1 MSRRLVVV
9 LFLDLVG
16 WTRLAERVD
25 PEPLQLLLE
34 QYYQICSDAVDQHGG
49 VVEKF
54 IGDAVMAVFGA
65 TRSQEDDVLRALR
78 AACQI
83 RAEVGELSGS
93 GGAVPELAVH
103 CGIAAGEA
111 LVTHST
117 LAGLRV
123 VGDVVNLAARL
134 QSAAAAGE
142 ILVNKTVADLTRAN
156 FTMVATAPLTL
167 KGKADP
173 VAAFLAARPAA
184 VGPEDDLS
192 DLVNRTAER
201 SQLCAAY
208 RGVIRDRQ
216 ARIVTVRGPSGIGKT
231 RLVREGMRDAGAE
244 AVFGN
249 CLSYGPDGQYAALVQ
264 VLAALAEQ
272 AASSADLLRTDGRV
286 AAVLGSLRPASPA
299 QGGPSVPGPGVEE
312 VSWAVRELFSAAAA
326 ARPLVVVW
334 DNLEWATPTL
344 LQLISELAESLRHL
358 PVLMICSAR
367 PELAESDVPWLSN
380 SGRGDVIDLG
390 GLDLT
395 ESIELARLLMAPTGA
410 ALSAGAVSDG
420 ADVQAHSLDGD
431 LIDRIAIYSAG
442 NPMFIRLALESVTP
456 ERHLDEVPST
466 ITAVVGA
473 MIDRLPEPAQLVLG
487 AASVIGSVFTVEELG
502 FLGQSSPAEGIGV
515 LVGRRLLH
523 ATGEAGEYGFIQQP
537 VHEVAY
543 GRLDKQRRYTWH
555 RRLAEHALSP
565 AFHLEAAARLLGDLR
580 PQDPELEQLA
590 RQAATALLL
599 EGTGALRQRDIP
611 AAVGLLGR
619 AVKLMPGGDQR
630 QAVAVIRLSD
640 ALMLAGDTRHA
651 VDVVA
656 EVARQPAIDRVPRAC
671 LVQLQILAARLGG
684 TAAVNAGDLL
694 EQASGDQASGDQAD
708 RLAWCRLEQLRML
721 LYLDSGEFGA
731 AEQAVLAALEHARAM
746 DDAYE
751 EDRLLAA
758 LCEVRQWSPTPI
770 IEKLAGCAELTERFA
785 ADRVLLVPVLVAR
798 ARALALTGDQAGA
811 RASLAQAAQA
821 VEQLHLTMGQILVD
835 QATGLACSLDG
846 EHGEAERRF
855 RRAATALEAAGH
867 VPVALTLRVQA
878 VRERARQDPAG
889 TAAAEIMELLDR
901 RREMDSRGR
910 ILCTSAAVR
919 MDGGTAQLRGEV
931 LSLLE
936 RTDDPCLRGEAY
948 FDLAQARRHLGDHD
962 GARDMA
968 RAAIDCYAT
977 VGATQ
982 PMRLVRSWT

>member
-142 ILVNKTVADLTRAN
+142 ILVNKTVADLTRAT
-156 FTMVATAPLTL
+156 FTMVPTAPLTL

-184 VGPEDDLS
+184 VGHEDDLS
-192 DLVNRTAER
+192 GLVNRTAER
-201 SQLCAAY
+201 GQLCAAY
-208 RGVIRDRQ
+208 RGVIRDGQ
-216 ARIVTVRGPSGIGKT
+216 AAIVTVRGPSGIGKT
-231 RLVREGMRDAGAE
+231 RLVREGMRDAGAD
-244 AVFGN
+244 AVFGT

-264 VLAALAEQ
+264 VLAALTRQ

-286 AAVLGSLRPASPA
+286 AAVLGSLRPASPVD
-299 QGGPSVPGPGVEE
+299 GGLSVPGPGIEE

-334 DNLEWATPTL
+334 DSLEWATPTL

-367 PELAESDVPWLSN
+367 PELAESDLPWLGN

-390 GLDLT
+390 GLTLA
-395 ESIELARLLMAPTGA
+395 ESIELAALLMAPTGA

-420 ADVQAHSLDGD
+420 ADVQAHSHDGD
-431 LIDRIAIYSAG
+431 LIDRIAVYSAG

-456 ERHLDEVPST
+456 GRDLDEVPST

-473 MIDRLPEPAQLVLG
+473 MIDRLPEPAQRVLG
-487 AASVIGSVFTVEELG
+487 AASVIGSIFTVEELG
-502 FLGQSSPAEGIGV
+502 FLGESSPAEGIDV

-565 AFHLEAAARLLGDLR
+565 GFHLEAAARLLSDLR
-580 PQDPELEQLA
+580 PQDPELKQLA
-590 RQAATALLL
+590 RQAAAALLL

-611 AAVGLLGR
+611 TAVGLLGR
-619 AVKLMPGGDQR
+619 AVKLMPGDDQR

-656 EVARQPAIDRVPRAC
+656 EVAHQRATDRVPRVY

-694 EQASGDQASGDQAD
+694 EQASEDKAD

-731 AEQAVLAALEHARAM
+731 AEQAVLSALEHARAM
-746 DDAYE
+746 DDEYE

-770 IEKLAGCAELTERFA
+770 VEKLAGCAELTERFA

-798 ARALALTGDQAGA
+798 ARGLALTGDQAGA
-811 RASLAQAAQA
+811 RAALAQAAEA

-855 RRAATALEAAGH
+855 RRAATALEQAGH
-867 VPVALTLRVQA
+867 MPVALTLRVQA
-878 VRERARQDPAG
+878 VRERARQDSTPA
-889 TAAAEIMELLDR
+889 AAAEIMELLDR
-901 RREMDSRGR
+901 RGEMDSRGR
-910 ILCTSAAVR
+910 LLCTSAAVR
-919 MDGGTAQLRGEV
+919 MDGGTAHLRGEV

-948 FDLAQARRHLGDHD
+948 FDLAQARRHLGDPD

-968 RAAIDCYAT
+968 GAAIDCYAT